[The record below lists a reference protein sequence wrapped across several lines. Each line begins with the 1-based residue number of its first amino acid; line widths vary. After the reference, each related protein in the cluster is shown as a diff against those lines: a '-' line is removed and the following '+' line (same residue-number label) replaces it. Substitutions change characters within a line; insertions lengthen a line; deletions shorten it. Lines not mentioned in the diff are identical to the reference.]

1 MEERKV
7 VIQAEH
13 IKKYFPMKGVLGK
26 TGEAVHAVDDVSL
39 TVYEGETVGLVGET
53 GCGKSTLGRTIL
65 RLTDP
70 TEGTIR
76 LQGEDITHYSEHRLR
91 KIRHRMQI
99 VFQDPYSS
107 LNPRMTIGHA
117 LEEVLAIQRYKGN
130 RREKVEDVLRQV
142 GLSEAVYQ
150 RYPHEFSG
158 GQRQRVG
165 IARALIL
172 DPVFLVC
179 DEPVSALDVSVQ
191 AQIVNLLKKIQRERN
206 LANVFISHDINVVRY
221 ISDRIVV
228 MYLGHVMEEAD
239 KEELMQNPMHPYT
252 RSLLSAVPNMD
263 PRDRGKAI
271 PLQGE
276 IPSPIHPPTGC
287 VFHTRCPY
295 ATEQCRRERPE
306 LRDCGKGH
314 RVRCHFEKIG

>member
-26 TGEAVHAVDDVSL
+26 TSEAVHAVDDVSL

-91 KIRHRMQI
+91 KIRQRMQI

-117 LEEVLAIQRYKGN
+117 LEEVLVIQKFKGN
-130 RREKVEDVLRQV
+130 RREKAEDVLRQV
-142 GLSEAVYQ
+142 GLSYLLRKSMATP
-150 RYPHEFSG
+150 RIISASK
-158 GQRQRVG
+158 
-165 IARALIL
+165 IKKSAR
-172 DPVFLVC
+172 
-179 DEPVSALDVSVQ
+179 
-191 AQIVNLLKKIQRERN
+191 
-206 LANVFISHDINVVRY
+206 
-221 ISDRIVV
+221 
-228 MYLGHVMEEAD
+228 
-239 KEELMQNPMHPYT
+239 
-252 RSLLSAVPNMD
+252 
-263 PRDRGKAI
+263 
-271 PLQGE
+271 
-276 IPSPIHPPTGC
+276 
-287 VFHTRCPY
+287 
-295 ATEQCRRERPE
+295 
-306 LRDCGKGH
+306 
-314 RVRCHFEKIG
+314 

>member
-13 IKKYFPMKGVLGK
+13 IKKYFPMKGVFGK
-26 TGEAVHAVDDVSL
+26 TSEAVHAVDDVSL

-65 RLTDP
+65 QLTDP

-91 KIRHRMQI
+91 KIRQRMQI

-117 LEEVLAIQRYKGN
+117 LEEVLVIQKFKGN
-130 RREKVEDVLRQV
+130 RREKAEDVLRQV
-142 GLSEAVYQ
+142 GLSEAVYH

-165 IARALIL
+165 IARALIQ

-239 KEELMQNPMHPYT
+239 KEELMQNPLHPYT
-252 RSLLSAVPNMD
+252 KSLLSAVPNMD
-263 PRDRGKAI
+263 PRDRRKTI

-276 IPSPIHPPTGC
+276 IPSPIHPPAGC

-295 ATEQCRRERPE
+295 ATEQCRTERPE